1 VSRTVAVVVVRVVE
15 AVFGAKEEGG
25 HHKQAGEHSQY
36 EFDIHRSRRDDKGA
50 YVVRALV
57 VSHLSKLAPE
67 DTINLCNQPAPIG
80 PAWLE
85 RSSLEVAPDLL
96 GCRLVR
102 CWTGGRQLSAT
113 IVETEA
119 YTEGD
124 PACHAYRRE
133 TARNR
138 VMFGPPG
145 YSYVYLIYGIYH
157 CFNVVTDRD
166 RIPSAVLIRAVE
178 LDTVPAWLA
187 GYRAEKPA
195 RWGAGPGKL
204 CLLLDIDRTLTDL
217 PLIPESGLWLEHRD
231 ADWQQRLETGAIA
244 LTQTTR
250 IGLTQGAELPWRWY
264 VTHSKAVSKR

>member
-1 VSRTVAVVVVRVVE
+1 M
-15 AVFGAKEEGG
+15 
-25 HHKQAGEHSQY
+25 
-36 EFDIHRSRRDDKGA
+36 
-50 YVVRALV
+50 
-57 VSHLSKLAPE
+57 AP
-67 DTINLCNQPAPIG
+67 T
-80 PAWLE
+80 WLE

-102 CWTGGRQLSAT
+102 RWADGRQLTAI

-145 YSYVYLIYGIYH
+145 FGYVYLIYGMYH

-178 LDTVPAWLA
+178 LDPIPDWLT
-187 GYRAEKPA
+187 GYRAEKPI

-204 CLLLDIDRTLTDL
+204 CQLLAIDRALTDL
-217 PLIPESGLWLEHRD
+217 PLVPATGLWLEHRD
-231 ADWQQRLETGAIA
+231 SDWQQRLDAGEIGF
-244 LTQTTR
+244 TQTTR
-250 IGLTQGAELPWRWY
+250 IGLTQGADLPWRWY
-264 VTHSKAVSKR
+264 VSDSKAVSKR

>member
-1 VSRTVAVVVVRVVE
+1 M
-15 AVFGAKEEGG
+15 
-25 HHKQAGEHSQY
+25 
-36 EFDIHRSRRDDKGA
+36 
-50 YVVRALV
+50 
-57 VSHLSKLAPE
+57 SHLSKPALG
-67 DTINLCNQPAPIG
+67 DTVKLCNQPAVIE
-80 PAWLE
+80 PAWLG

-102 CWTGGRQLSAT
+102 RWGDGRQLSAT

-145 YSYVYLIYGIYH
+145 FSYVYLIYGVYH
-157 CFNVVTDRD
+157 CFNVVTDGD

-178 LDTVPAWLA
+178 LDTIPPWLA
-187 GYRAEKPA
+187 GYRAEKPL

-204 CLLLDIDRTLTDL
+204 CRLLEIDRTLTDL
-217 PLIPESGLWLEHRD
+217 PLTPATGLWLEHRPT
-231 ADWQQRLETGAIA
+231 AWQQRVVAEEIA

-250 IGLTQGAELPWRWY
+250 IGLTQGADLPWRWY
-264 VTHSKAVSKR
+264 VTGSKAVSKR